1 VPNGVMPGSITPFNI
16 RKEFAMSELRK
27 PTQMSPSEA
36 DGCLDACLVDE
47 AGESIERTDIA
58 SNQAARQYDASPP
71 LPEDE
76 EFMGQRTELYLSD
89 QDRDL
94 FLALLDSD
102 EGPNEALRQAAEA
115 FKRTIG

>member
-1 VPNGVMPGSITPFNI
+1 MPGSITPFNI
-16 RKEFAMSELRK
+16 RKEFAMSEPRK
-27 PTQMSPSEA
+27 PTQASTSEA
-36 DGCLDACLVDE
+36 GECLDACPGDE
-47 AGESIERTDIA
+47 AGENIERTDIA
-58 SNQAARQYDASPP
+58 SDQAARQCDASPP

-76 EFMGQRTELYLSD
+76 EFIGQRPEIHLSD

-115 FKRTIG
+115 YKRTIG